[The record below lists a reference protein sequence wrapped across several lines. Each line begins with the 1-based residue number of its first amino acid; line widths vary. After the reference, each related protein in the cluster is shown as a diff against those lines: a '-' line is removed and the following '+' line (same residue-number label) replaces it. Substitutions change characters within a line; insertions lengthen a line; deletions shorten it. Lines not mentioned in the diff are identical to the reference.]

1 MMTGGDRI
9 PCRALYK
16 DYFEF
21 DPQFKLWLATNNLPT
36 ISGSDEAIWRRIKVI
51 PFPVTIPDAERDRM
65 LGDRLAREL
74 PGICH
79 WAMQGLGEWRQQGL
93 KPPAR
98 VLQSTGNYREENDT
112 IGQWIEAACVQELGL
127 LTSMK
132 GLYES
137 YKSFCENSS
146 IEALHN
152 TASAKNSNGVVSKRS
167 RDVRATN
174 GLELVSNRVLSI

>member
-1 MMTGGDRI
+1 MLNEIG
-9 PCRALYK
+9 
-16 DYFEF
+16 
-21 DPQFKLWLATNNLPT
+21 
-36 ISGSDEAIWRRIKVI
+36 
-51 PFPVTIPDAERDRM
+51 M

-79 WAMQGLGEWRQQGL
+79 WAMQGLGEWMQQGL
-93 KPPAR
+93 KPPPR

-112 IGQWIEAACVQELGL
+112 VGQWIEAACVQGPGL

-152 TASAKNSNGVVSKRS
+152 TCFGKELERRGFEKIKGRLGNQPTWNWSQAKHRRFEGRVGGRTCAIYWSAGTGRSNGLLGSMVARRASA
-167 RDVRATN
+167 
-174 GLELVSNRVLSI
+174 